1 MKLAAFDLDGT
12 LLRGQSACEAIA
24 AGIGR
29 LERMTELERMRA
41 DETQRVIAAREEMAE
56 WYSSFTLDELRHH
69 LTALR
74 VAPGV
79 DEGFAL
85 LRGHGY
91 RLALVSI
98 TWEFA
103 VEWFATRWQADYWV
117 GTGLSADGAITHFWP
132 QDKATWLE
140 RLAGEL
146 GVDRRDVA
154 AVGDSRADIP
164 MLRYAGRPVWV
175 GEALPDELSGVAAHA
190 PAGDIRLVAEH
201 IVG

>member
-12 LLRGQSACEAIA
+12 LLRGQTVCEAIA

-41 DETQRVIAAREEMAE
+41 DDTQQVIAAREEMAG
-56 WYSSFTLDELRHH
+56 WYSAFTLDDLRQH

-85 LRGHGY
+85 LRDHGY
-91 RLALVSI
+91 SLAIVSI
-98 TWEFA
+98 TWDFA
-103 VEWFATRWQADYWV
+103 VEWFATRWRADYWV

-132 QDKATWLE
+132 HDKATWLE
-140 RLAGEL
+140 RLAGDL
-146 GVDRRDVA
+146 GVRRRDVA

-164 MLRYAGRPVWV
+164 MLRYAGRSVWV
-175 GEALPDELSGVAAHA
+175 GEVLPPELSGVATHA
-190 PAGDIRLVAEH
+190 PDGNIRLVAEC
-201 IVG
+201 IAG

>member
-12 LLRGQSACEAIA
+12 LVRGHTACEAIA
-24 AGIGR
+24 YGIGR
-29 LERMTELERMRA
+29 LQRMTELETMRA
-41 DETQRVIAAREEMAE
+41 DQTQQVIAAREEMAA
-56 WYSSFTLDELRHH
+56 WYSAFTLDELRQH

-74 VAPGV
+74 TAPGV

-85 LRGHGY
+85 LRDHGY
-91 RLALVSI
+91 RLAIVSI

-103 VEWFATRWQADYWV
+103 VEWFAARWQADYWV

-132 QDKATWLE
+132 QDKAAWLE

-154 AVGDSRADIP
+154 AVGDSGADIP
-164 MLRYAGRPVWV
+164 MLRYAGRAFWV
-175 GEALPDELSGVAAHA
+175 GDALPSELRGVATHA
-190 PAGDIRLVAEH
+190 PDADIRLVAER